1 MTGFE
6 VGHQRPT
13 GHTFDRQT
21 NAILFSP
28 LEEKAQADSVDTPVV
43 TLRKQRPCHNGI
55 L

>member
-6 VGHQRPT
+6 AAHQRPT

-21 NAILFSP
+21 NANLFSP
-28 LEEKAQADSVDTPVV
+28 PGEKAKADSVDTPVV